1 MRFGWSNPAMRAVLW
16 QALILG
22 AKVLYSEDL
31 QHGQR
36 IGISLRIENP
46 FRA

>member
-1 MRFGWSNPAMRAVLW
+1 MYD
-16 QALILG
+16 ALIAASALDAG
-22 AKVLYSEDL
+22 CSRLLSEDL

-36 IGISLRIENP
+36 IESLTIVDP